1 MKYRLQ
7 FNPAEVGYK
16 PQLFT
21 DAIKILVSVNF
32 GIYLL
37 QSLSGKEEAIFS
49 LFGLVPAT
57 FISDLMLWQ
66 PFTYMFLHAPFYTS
80 FGISHVLINMLLLWV
95 FGREL
100 EQAWGKKNFLKYYF
114 ITGVGSGLITY
125 FYHMNSAD
133 SSVQIIGAS
142 GAVFGIALAY
152 GVLYPNRF
160 LYIWG
165 LIPVKSIW
173 IVMAM
178 GGLAFFGMLGNSD
191 GISHVTHIS
200 GMLIGYILL
209 KKKWSWRDIWF
220 SIRKK
225 TIEFQVQR
233 HEEKVIKNNMIQK
246 DVDSLLEKIQKV
258 GFSGLSDEEQ
268 SKLYEA
274 SKTISKGGQK
284 D

>member
-7 FNPAEVGYK
+7 FNPAEVAYK

-32 GIYLL
+32 GIYIL
-37 QSLSGKEEAIFS
+37 QSVSGKEDVFFR
-49 LFGLVPAT
+49 LFGLVPST

-66 PFTYMFLHAPFYTS
+66 PFTYMFFHAPFYS
-80 FGISHVLINMLLLWV
+80 SVGISHILLNMLGLWV

-100 EQAWGKKNFLKYYF
+100 EQAWGKTKFLRYYF
-114 ITGVGSGLITY
+114 IIGIGSGLITY
-125 FYHMNSAD
+125 FFQMNSD
-133 SSVQIIGAS
+133 NPVIGAS
-142 GAVFGIALAY
+142 GAVYGILLAY
-152 GVLYPNRF
+152 GVSYPNRM

-165 LIPVKSIW
+165 LIPVRSLWLVIIMGSI
-173 IVMAM
+173 
-178 GGLAFFGMLGNSD
+178 AFFGLLGNSD

-200 GMLIGYILL
+200 GMLIGYVLL
-209 KKKWSWRDIWF
+209 KKNWRWRDIWF
-220 SIRKK
+220 TIRKK

-233 HEEKVIKNNMIQK
+233 YEEKSIKKKMLQK
-246 DVDSLLEKIQKV
+246 DIDLILEKIQKV
-258 GFSGLSDEEQ
+258 GFIGLSDKEQ

-274 SKTISKGGQK
+274 SKTMSKDGQK

>member
-7 FNPAEVGYK
+7 FNPGEVAYK

-32 GIYLL
+32 GIYIL
-37 QSLSGKEEAIFS
+37 QSVSGKEDVFFR
-49 LFGLVPAT
+49 LFGLVPST

-66 PFTYMFLHAPFYTS
+66 PCTYLFFHAPFYS
-80 FGISHVLINMLLLWV
+80 SVGISHILLNMLGLWV

-100 EQAWGKKNFLKYYF
+100 EEAWGKTKFLRYYF
-114 ITGVGSGLITY
+114 TTGIGSGLITY
-125 FYHMNSAD
+125 FFQI
-133 SSVQIIGAS
+133 SSDNPVIGAS
-142 GAVFGIALAY
+142 GAVYGILLAY
-152 GVLYPNRF
+152 GISYPNRM

-165 LIPVKSIW
+165 LIPVRSMWLVIIMGSI
-173 IVMAM
+173 
-178 GGLAFFGMLGNSD
+178 AFFGLLGNAD

-200 GMLIGYILL
+200 GMLIGYVLL
-209 KKKWSWRDIWF
+209 KKNWRWRDIWF
-220 SIRKK
+220 AIRKK

-233 HEEKVIKNNMIQK
+233 YEEKSIKKKMLQK
-246 DVDSLLEKIQKV
+246 DIDVILEKIQKV
-258 GFSGLSDEEQ
+258 GFIGLSDKEK

-274 SKTISKGGQK
+274 SKTMSKDGQK

>member
-7 FNPAEVGYK
+7 FNPGEVAYK

-32 GIYLL
+32 GIYIL
-37 QSLSGKEEAIFS
+37 QSVSGKEDVFFR
-49 LFGLVPAT
+49 LFGLVPST

-66 PFTYMFLHAPFYTS
+66 PFTYLFFHAPFYS
-80 FGISHVLINMLLLWV
+80 SVGISHILLNMLGLWV

-100 EQAWGKKNFLKYYF
+100 EEAWGKTKFLRYYF
-114 ITGVGSGLITY
+114 TTGIGSGLITY
-125 FYHMNSAD
+125 FFQI
-133 SSVQIIGAS
+133 SSDNPVIGAS
-142 GAVFGIALAY
+142 GAVYGILLAY
-152 GVLYPNRF
+152 GISYPNRM

-165 LIPVKSIW
+165 LIPVRSLWLVIIMGSI
-173 IVMAM
+173 
-178 GGLAFFGMLGNSD
+178 AFFGLLGNAD

-200 GMLIGYILL
+200 GMFIGYVLL
-209 KKKWSWRDIWF
+209 KKKWRWRDIWF
-220 SIRKK
+220 AIRKK

-233 HEEKVIKNNMIQK
+233 YEEKSIKKKMLQK
-246 DVDSLLEKIQKV
+246 DIDVILEKIQKV
-258 GFSGLSDEEQ
+258 GFIGLSDKEK

-274 SKTISKGGQK
+274 SKTMSKDGQK

>member
-7 FNPAEVGYK
+7 FNPGEVAYK

-32 GIYLL
+32 GIYIL
-37 QSLSGKEEAIFS
+37 QSVSGKEDVFFR
-49 LFGLVPAT
+49 LFGLVPST

-66 PFTYMFLHAPFYTS
+66 PFTYLFFHAPFYS
-80 FGISHVLINMLLLWV
+80 SVGISHILLNMLGLWV

-100 EQAWGKKNFLKYYF
+100 EQAWGKTKFLRYYF
-114 ITGVGSGLITY
+114 TTGIGSGLITY
-125 FYHMNSAD
+125 FFQI
-133 SSVQIIGAS
+133 SSDNPVIGAS
-142 GAVFGIALAY
+142 GAVYGILLAY
-152 GVLYPNRF
+152 GISYPNRM

-165 LIPVKSIW
+165 LIPVRSMWLVIIMGSI
-173 IVMAM
+173 
-178 GGLAFFGMLGNSD
+178 AFFGLLGNAD

-200 GMLIGYILL
+200 GMLIGYVLL
-209 KKKWSWRDIWF
+209 KKKWRWRDIWF
-220 SIRKK
+220 AIRKK

-233 HEEKVIKNNMIQK
+233 YEEKSIKKKMLQK
-246 DVDSLLEKIQKV
+246 DIDVILEKIQKV
-258 GFSGLSDEEQ
+258 GFIGLSNKEK

-274 SKTISKGGQK
+274 SKTMSKDGQK

>member
-7 FNPAEVGYK
+7 FNPGEVAYK

-32 GIYLL
+32 GIYIL
-37 QSLSGKEEAIFS
+37 QSVSGKEDVFFR
-49 LFGLVPAT
+49 LFGLVPST

-66 PFTYMFLHAPFYTS
+66 PFTYLFFHAQFYS
-80 FGISHVLINMLLLWV
+80 SVGISHILLNMLGLWV

-100 EQAWGKKNFLKYYF
+100 EQAWGKTKFLIFYF

-125 FYHMNSAD
+125 FFQMNSD
-133 SSVQIIGAS
+133 NPVIGAS
-142 GAVFGIALAY
+142 GAVYGILLAY
-152 GVLYPNRF
+152 GISYPNRM

-165 LIPVKSIW
+165 LIPVRSMWLVI
-173 IVMAM
+173 IM
-178 GGLAFFGMLGNSD
+178 GTIAFFGLLGNAD

-200 GMLIGYILL
+200 GMVIGYVLL
-209 KKKWSWRDIWF
+209 KKKWRWRDVWF
-220 SIRKK
+220 KIRKK

-233 HEEKVIKNNMIQK
+233 YEEKSIKKKMLQK
-246 DVDSLLEKIQKV
+246 DIDVILDKIQKI
-258 GFSGLSDEEQ
+258 GFSGLSDKEQ

-274 SKTISKGGQK
+274 SKTMSKNEKK

>member
-7 FNPAEVGYK
+7 FNPGEVAYK

-32 GIYLL
+32 CIYIL
-37 QSLSGKEEAIFS
+37 QSVSGKEDVFFR
-49 LFGLVPAT
+49 LFGLVPST

-66 PFTYMFLHAPFYTS
+66 PFTYMFFHAPFYS
-80 FGISHVLINMLLLWV
+80 SVGISHILLNMLGLWV

-100 EQAWGKKNFLKYYF
+100 EQAWGKTKFLRYYF
-114 ITGVGSGLITY
+114 ITGIGSGLITY
-125 FYHMNSAD
+125 FFQI
-133 SSVQIIGAS
+133 SSDNPVIGAS
-142 GAVFGIALAY
+142 GAVYGILLAY
-152 GVLYPNRF
+152 GISYPNRM

-165 LIPVKSIW
+165 LIPVRSMWLVIIMGSI
-173 IVMAM
+173 
-178 GGLAFFGMLGNSD
+178 AFFGLLGNAD

-200 GMLIGYILL
+200 GMLIGYVLL
-209 KKKWSWRDIWF
+209 KKKWRWRDIWF
-220 SIRKK
+220 AIRKK

-233 HEEKVIKNNMIQK
+233 YEEKSIKNKMLQK
-246 DVDSLLEKIQKV
+246 DIDVILEKIQKV
-258 GFSGLSDEEQ
+258 GFIGLSDKEQ

-274 SKTISKGGQK
+274 SKTMSKDGQK

>member
-7 FNPAEVGYK
+7 FNPGEVAYK

-32 GIYLL
+32 GIYIL
-37 QSLSGKEEAIFS
+37 QSVSGKEDVFFR
-49 LFGLVPAT
+49 LFGLVPST

-66 PFTYMFLHAPFYTS
+66 PFTYLFFHAPFYS
-80 FGISHVLINMLLLWV
+80 SVGISHILLNMLGLWV

-100 EQAWGKKNFLKYYF
+100 EQAWGKTKFLRYYF
-114 ITGVGSGLITY
+114 TTGIGSGLITY
-125 FYHMNSAD
+125 FFQI
-133 SSVQIIGAS
+133 SSDNPVIGAS
-142 GAVFGIALAY
+142 GAVYGILLAY
-152 GVLYPNRF
+152 GISYPNRM

-165 LIPVKSIW
+165 LIPVRSMWLVIIMGSI
-173 IVMAM
+173 
-178 GGLAFFGMLGNSD
+178 AFFGLLGNAD

-200 GMLIGYILL
+200 GMFIGYVLL
-209 KKKWSWRDIWF
+209 KKKWRWHDIWF
-220 SIRKK
+220 VIRKK

-233 HEEKVIKNNMIQK
+233 HEEKSIKKKMLQK
-246 DVDSLLEKIQKV
+246 DIDVILEKIQKV
-258 GFSGLSDEEQ
+258 GFIGLSDKEK

-274 SKTISKGGQK
+274 SKTMSKDGQK

>member
-7 FNPAEVGYK
+7 FNPGEVAYK

-32 GIYLL
+32 GIYIL
-37 QSLSGKEEAIFS
+37 QSVSGKEDVFFR
-49 LFGLVPAT
+49 LFGLVPST

-66 PFTYMFLHAPFYTS
+66 PFTYLFFHAPFYS
-80 FGISHVLINMLLLWV
+80 SVGISHILLNMLGLWV

-100 EQAWGKKNFLKYYF
+100 EEAWGKTKFLRYYF
-114 ITGVGSGLITY
+114 ITGIGSGLITY
-125 FYHMNSAD
+125 FFQI
-133 SSVQIIGAS
+133 SSDNPVIGAS
-142 GAVFGIALAY
+142 GAVYGILLAY
-152 GVLYPNRF
+152 GISYPNRM

-165 LIPVKSIW
+165 LIPVRSLWLVIIMGSI
-173 IVMAM
+173 
-178 GGLAFFGMLGNSD
+178 AFFGLLGNAD

-200 GMLIGYILL
+200 GMFIGYVLL
-209 KKKWSWRDIWF
+209 KKKWRWRDIWF
-220 SIRKK
+220 AIRKK

-233 HEEKVIKNNMIQK
+233 YEESSIKKKMLQK
-246 DVDSLLEKIQKV
+246 DIDVILEKIQKV
-258 GFSGLSDEEQ
+258 GFIGLSDKEK

-274 SKTISKGGQK
+274 SKTMSKDGQK